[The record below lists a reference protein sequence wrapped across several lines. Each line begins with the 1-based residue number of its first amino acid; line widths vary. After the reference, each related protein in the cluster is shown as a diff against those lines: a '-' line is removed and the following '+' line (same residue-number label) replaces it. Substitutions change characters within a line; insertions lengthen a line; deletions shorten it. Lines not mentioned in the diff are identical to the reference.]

1 MGGDA
6 GRLARIHPFRSLD
19 RRPSGPGHSLH
30 RPCHQSHRRWAPR
43 RARSQDAER
52 VMAPHLLEIRNLC
65 VSFAT
70 RHGAFKAVDGFDL
83 TLERNE
89 VLAIVGESGSG
100 KSVAMLAAM
109 GLLPPAATVSAN
121 RMAFEGLDLL
131 TLSANDRR
139 KLAGK
144 AMAMIF
150 QEPMSSLNPC
160 FTVGFQIGEALKVHL
175 NLKRAERERRV
186 VELLA
191 EVGIPDAERRVRAYP
206 HQLSGGMS
214 QRVMIAIALACRPK
228 LLIAD
233 EPTTALDVTI
243 QAQILDL
250 LLSLRRQNGM
260 GLVLITHDMG
270 VVAETSDRVIVQ
282 YAGQEMETNA
292 TRDLFADPH
301 HPYTAALLAALPER
315 ANGRRLPAIPGVV
328 PGPFDRPR
336 GCVFSPR
343 CAFAFDACHDAE
355 PRPAAAALGRARCL
369 SPLVAGVPKAHELQ
383 GAAR

>member
-1 MGGDA
+1 
-6 GRLARIHPFRSLD
+6 
-19 RRPSGPGHSLH
+19 
-30 RPCHQSHRRWAPR
+30 
-43 RARSQDAER
+43 
-52 VMAPHLLEIRNLC
+52 MAQPLLEIRNLS

-70 RHGAFKAVDGFDL
+70 RHGPFKAVDGFDL

-89 VLAIVGESGSG
+89 TLAIVGESGSG

-109 GLLPPAATVSAN
+109 GLLPPAATVSAD
-121 RMAFEGLDLL
+121 RMVFEGVDLL
-131 TLSANDRR
+131 TLSAEERR
-139 KLAGK
+139 RLAGK
-144 AMAMIF
+144 DMAMIF

-175 NLKRAERERRV
+175 GLKRAEREKRV

-191 EVGIPDAERRVRAYP
+191 EVGVPDPARRARAWP

-214 QRVMIAIALACRPK
+214 QRVMIAMALACRPK

-250 LLSLRRQNGM
+250 LMGERRARGM
-260 GLVLITHDMG
+260 GLVLVTHDMG
-270 VVAETSDRVIVQ
+270 VVAETADRVIVQ

-343 CAFAFDACHDAE
+343 CGLAFDACRDVE
-355 PRPAAAALGRARCL
+355 PKPASAALGRARCL
-369 SPLVAGVPKAHELQ
+369 APLVAGSPTRRERR
-383 GAAR
+383 GAAS